1 MIFES
6 KYYILVSKCFLVVK
20 LLSYKTTD
28 ALMRH
33 LRNNGISISGSK
45 QKKQLINTGYFHGY
59 KGYRFFKKSNN
70 RIPFT
75 DYDEIYATIKYD
87 SDIKSLFYGKLM
99 FIETAVKN
107 VSLERIMI
115 DSNSEN
121 IQQMYN
127 KVIAGYNSFPVGT
140 DFETKSKA
148 QKNKLKLEKL
158 IQTYLTKAYE
168 KNNPQIVHF
177 YNNLGYEGVPLW
189 ALFEILTLGDFA
201 YLLSCLN
208 FATRKN
214 ITSDLGMKV
223 ASVDTNRELIYN
235 YLYTLKD
242 LRNAIAH
249 NAVVFDARF
258 RRIEPTSAMRECLKQ
273 EFGLPYV
280 NFKTIGD
287 YLVLICYYLKLLN
300 VSKTEIKTLIRDFE
314 KITDSYIASVNPLVA
329 NKVVHPDLNSRITI
343 LKNSI

>member
-1 MIFES
+1 M
-6 KYYILVSKCFLVVK
+6 VK
-20 LLSYKTTD
+20 QLSFKITD
-28 ALMRH
+28 ALMKH
-33 LRNNGISISGSK
+33 LRSNGISISGSK

-75 DYDEIYATIKYD
+75 NYDEIYATIKYD
-87 SDIKSLFYGKLM
+87 SDIKSLFYEKIM

-107 VSLERIMI
+107 ISLERIMK
-115 DSNSEN
+115 DSKSEN

-140 DFETKSKA
+140 DFETKRKA
-148 QKNKLKLEKL
+148 QKSKLALEKS
-158 IQTYLTKAYE
+158 IQTNLTRAYE
-168 KNNPQIVHF
+168 KNNPPIVHF
-177 YNNLGYEGVPLW
+177 YNNLGYDGVPLW

-201 YLLSCLN
+201 YLLSCLDIN
-208 FATRKN
+208 TRIH

-223 ASVDTNRELIYN
+223 ASVDTNRELIYK

-249 NAVVFDARF
+249 NSVVFDARF
-258 RRIEPTSAMRECLKQ
+258 RKIDPSPAMRECLKQ
-273 EFGLPYV
+273 EFGLPYI

-287 YLVLICYYLKLLN
+287 YVILICYYLKLLG
-300 VSKTEIKTLIRDFE
+300 VSKTEIKAFIRDFE
-314 KITDSYIASVNPLVA
+314 KLTDSYKNSVNTSVA
-329 NKVVHPDLNSRITI
+329 NMVIHPDLNSRIGI

>member
-1 MIFES
+1 M
-6 KYYILVSKCFLVVK
+6 VK
-20 LLSYKTTD
+20 QLSFKTTD
-28 ALMRH
+28 ALMKH
-33 LRNNGISISGSK
+33 LRSNGISISGSK

-75 DYDEIYATIKYD
+75 NYDEIYATIKYD
-87 SDIKSLFYGKLM
+87 SDIKSLFYEKIM

-107 VSLERIMI
+107 ISLERIMK
-115 DSNSEN
+115 DSKSEN

-140 DFETKSKA
+140 DFETKRKA
-148 QKNKLKLEKL
+148 QKSKLALEKS
-158 IQTYLTKAYE
+158 IQTNLTRAYE
-168 KNNPQIVHF
+168 KNNPPIVHF
-177 YNNLGYEGVPLW
+177 YNNLGYDGVPLW

-201 YLLSCLN
+201 YLLSCLDIN
-208 FATRKN
+208 TRIH

-223 ASVDTNRELIYN
+223 ASVDTNRELIYK

-249 NAVVFDARF
+249 NSVVFDARF
-258 RRIEPTSAMRECLKQ
+258 RKIDPSPAMRECLKQ
-273 EFGLPYV
+273 EFGLPYI

-287 YLVLICYYLKLLN
+287 YVILICYYLKLLG
-300 VSKTEIKTLIRDFE
+300 VSKTEIKAFIRDFE
-314 KITDSYIASVNPLVA
+314 KLTDSYKNSVNTSVA
-329 NKVVHPDLNSRITI
+329 NMVIHPDLNSRIGI

>member
-1 MIFES
+1 
-6 KYYILVSKCFLVVK
+6 
-20 LLSYKTTD
+20 
-28 ALMRH
+28 MRH
-33 LRNNGISISGSK
+33 LRANGVSISGSV

-70 RIPFT
+70 PIPFT
-75 DYDEIYATIKYD
+75 DYSDVYATIKYD
-87 SDIKSLFYGKLM
+87 SDIKSLFYSKLM

-107 VSLERIMI
+107 ISLERIMI

-121 IQQMYN
+121 IQNMYN
-127 KVIAGYNSFPVGT
+127 KVVAGYNSFPTGT
-140 DFETKSKA
+140 DINTKKKA
-148 QKNKLKLEKL
+148 QNNKLRLERN
-158 IQTYLTKAYE
+158 IQTHLTNAYDH
-168 KNNPQIVHF
+168 NNPQIVHF
-177 YNNLGYEGVPLW
+177 YNMGYNGVPLW

-208 FATRKN
+208 ITTRMH
-214 ITSDLGMKV
+214 ITSDLGMRV

-258 RRIEPTSAMRECLKQ
+258 RRIDPSSAMRECLKQ
-273 EFGLPYV
+273 EFGLPYI

-287 YLVLICYYLKLLN
+287 YLILICYYLKLLK
-300 VSKTEIKTLIRDFE
+300 VSKTEIKALIRDFE
-314 KITDSYIASVNPLVA
+314 KITEIYIQSVNPSVA
-329 NKVVHPDLNSRITI
+329 NMVVHPDLKSRLVI